1 MDTSPPCRAQGSA
14 ALSLDAGLP
23 RSLDVDICGEV
34 GINVLHPMLAMEST
48 QNPGYTR
55 ACPNATVQ
63 GVSRSLHGMIC

>member
-34 GINVLHPMLAMEST
+34 GIDVLHPMLAMEST
-48 QNPGYTR
+48 QNQVILGRALMQLCR
-55 ACPNATVQ
+55 ACLVHFM
-63 GVSRSLHGMIC
+63 V

>member
-14 ALSLDAGLP
+14 ALSLDAACLGVWMWI
-23 RSLDVDICGEV
+23 SV
-34 GINVLHPMLAMEST
+34 GRFGIDVLHPMLAMEST